1 MPPPAV
7 VLSFDGEA
15 LSSPDHIRAAAR
27 RIASAHDQP
36 ARLVAVLP
44 AMGGVDAGL
53 VALAEQVSRDPL
65 QRELDMLLA
74 TGGRITCALCA
85 MALLDHGVRAV
96 SLSGSQAGVV
106 TDGAHG
112 AADVVEVRPD
122 RIVSELET
130 GAIVL
135 VAALQGVSA
144 LGEVTRLDPERPHRE
159 ALAIAR
165 ALGAV
170 RCDVI
175 AGDPESA
182 PIGLLPAGT
191 GPVPLERIA

>member
-15 LSSPDHIRAAAR
+15 LSSPNRIRAAAR
-27 RIASAHDQP
+27 RIASAHDEP